1 MFQMLYDIY
10 DPKTFTQ
17 EKRKFAE
24 NVVPFVDEDILEWV
38 HKNNRM
44 TYVNEKSINA
54 FNSVSLSF

>member
-24 NVVPFVDEDILEWV
+24 NVVPFVDEDILE
-38 HKNNRM
+38 
-44 TYVNEKSINA
+44 
-54 FNSVSLSF
+54 